1 MLKRGF
7 QERTLLGTSLT
18 HYKPR
23 AHHTFET
30 PEAGDRN
37 GNGRPCAAMAPR
49 RVMSVLSLSLPLGA
63 NAITAVYWGGDLH
76 IDCAVGLR
84 A

>member
-23 AHHTFET
+23 AHHPFET
-30 PEAGDRN
+30 PEVGDLN
-37 GNGRPCAAMAPR
+37 GNGNLGQPSASRA
-49 RVMSVLSLSLPLGA
+49 STPLGT
-63 NAITAVYWGGDLH
+63 NAITAASPGGVH
-76 IDCAVGLR
+76 
-84 A
+84 